1 MAELV
6 DDSGE
11 CNVEDLTIGREGYGS
26 IFFPGITDVTNLNFD
41 EIGKASVLF
50 LNSFNSAPWE
60 IFHAFL
66 CLLIFFQN
74 KLFRK
79 IFSGIPS
86 ECQTNWIQIRPDIL
100 SGLIWVQSVCKGYQ
114 QTTLGG
120 KEL

>member
-50 LNSFNSAPWE
+50 LNSLKVKISILVSVNFSVCPFSHTLYTSN
-60 IFHAFL
+60 
-66 CLLIFFQN
+66 CFQFCQ
-74 KLFRK
+74 KV
-79 IFSGIPS
+79 IPS
-86 ECQTNWIQIRPDIL
+86 TF
-100 SGLIWVQSVCKGYQ
+100 
-114 QTTLGG
+114 
-120 KEL
+120 